1 MSEHKIPQPLD
12 NIGCQDLLQED
23 YSHCGWLRK
32 QSFINRVGKFRW
44 PQIYMVLSGGCIYY
58 FKNEYSTRPAGKFT
72 LYGYNTV
79 SRAQEKVSPKVAPF
93 AFKEWMKHIKS
104 QLVKANGQKSDNYY
118 YTYKRA
124 GKQAAAEEDDKSMT
138 YQEIETDI
146 YGDTNAF
153 KVTSDYA
160 LKFKLKGKDDV
171 SDDEDISVPAPPPPR
186 RIPNKDA
193 YKERPP
199 APLPGEDA
207 NKPALPTTDIPSVPP
222 RQTGRDVSAKPA
234 KENEH
239 RNGQR
244 PRRQSE
250 DAVAKVH
257 KELTEALSNSH
268 SRGKRG
274 SKDKE
279 QSPFTA
285 RKMAETVVDEDDD
298 EEDSED
304 YWENIYYDGED
315 KDKAQE
321 IIRNIGD
328 DGVYLVRTGADGGQV
343 LVVYAENMPK
353 KYKITNENGEYYL
366 KKDGPHADSVEML
379 MYEYYTTELPTAKA
393 CLETPFKL
401 HPKYKG

>member
-93 AFKEWMKHIKS
+93 AFKVVHASPDYKTYFFAAGSEKEMKEWMKHIKS

-160 LKFKLKGKDDV
+160 LKFKLKGKDD
-171 SDDEDISVPAPPPPR
+171 
-186 RIPNKDA
+186 
-193 YKERPP
+193 
-199 APLPGEDA
+199 GETIE
-207 NKPALPTTDIPSVPP
+207 K
-222 RQTGRDVSAKPA
+222 
-234 KENEH
+234 
-239 RNGQR
+239 
-244 PRRQSE
+244 
-250 DAVAKVH
+250 
-257 KELTEALSNSH
+257 
-268 SRGKRG
+268 
-274 SKDKE
+274 
-279 QSPFTA
+279 
-285 RKMAETVVDEDDD
+285 
-298 EEDSED
+298 
-304 YWENIYYDGED
+304 
-315 KDKAQE
+315 
-321 IIRNIGD
+321 
-328 DGVYLVRTGADGGQV
+328 
-343 LVVYAENMPK
+343 
-353 KYKITNENGEYYL
+353 
-366 KKDGPHADSVEML
+366 
-379 MYEYYTTELPTAKA
+379 
-393 CLETPFKL
+393 
-401 HPKYKG
+401 